1 MALALEVYKTQSTD
15 GLYSLFSLK
24 DENIQYQ
31 IFRLILFIPVVIA
44 LAAAMIPLIS
54 GSYNFSG
61 VYSCSISPYPLGCGP
76 KSGIPC
82 IRGEHAK
89 RTVSFITFAFNAVAY
104 IVAFW
109 GYYTKL
115 KRTDTYI
122 FNVWPVATMN
132 LAFYLSFIAGVV
144 VIFSHGTASARLVAF
159 YVSVILTPLTG
170 FFMAMICIKESAS
183 RR

>member
-1 MALALEVYKTQSTD
+1 MKSNSDFKRTR
-15 GLYSLFSLK
+15 
-24 DENIQYQ
+24 
-31 IFRLILFIPVVIA
+31 RLILFIPVVIA